1 MIREIESAEGYAV
14 TDKIFEV
21 TIQEDGEIINIG
33 KVVNRPITGK
43 LELIKTDIA
52 DGKPLPNAGFRIRND
67 VNFYEIVAEDIPMMK
82 ESLLLRWDM
91 DRILMKSFDAP
102 DGIRLIRRRTN
113 FLSPKMEKLSKR
125 R

>member
-1 MIREIESAEGYAV
+1 MLSQ
-14 TDKIFEV
+14 TKIFEV

-67 VNFYEIVAEDIPMMK
+67 AGEIVAEGIPMMK

-91 DRILMKSFDAP
+91 DRILMKSLMRRT
-102 DGIRLIRRRTN
+102 GIRLIRRRTN